1 MPGVL
6 GLSGSLYSLMVLAM
20 VMRGCKRHV
29 TLKHRPYKR
38 AHSATVH
45 SVTEHDQAVHSSAP
59 VLAVR
64 CKNRFKLAP
73 QADFIWSFAA
83 ARCICPPDD
92 PLADA
97 IMIAWGWDVYENW
110 M

>member
-1 MPGVL
+1 M
-6 GLSGSLYSLMVLAM
+6 S
-20 VMRGCKRHV
+20 HV
-29 TLKHRPYKR
+29 NKHRPYKR

-73 QADFIWSFAA
+73 QADLIWFSQRNSCRLLQHAA
-83 ARCICPPDD
+83 SAAPVLQMTHLQLPS
-92 PLADA
+92 
-97 IMIAWGWDVYENW
+97 
-110 M
+110 